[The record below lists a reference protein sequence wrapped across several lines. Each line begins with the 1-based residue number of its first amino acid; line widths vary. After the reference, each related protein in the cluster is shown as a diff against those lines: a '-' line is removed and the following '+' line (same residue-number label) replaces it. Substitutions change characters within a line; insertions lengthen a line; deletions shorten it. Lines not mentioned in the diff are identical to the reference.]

1 MNKTLV
7 LYNKI
12 SKISKI
18 FKIIKPYKNY
28 FIIVFSYIGLRILY
42 NKYMPII
49 IIKIL
54 TLIMIYS

>member
-7 LYNKI
+7 VY

-18 FKIIKPYKNY
+18 IKSYRNY
-28 FIIVFSYIGLRILY
+28 FIIVFSYIGLRVLY
-42 NKYMPII
+42 NKYRSII
-49 IIKIL
+49 IMKIL